1 MEAIANL
8 LTVQDIASK
17 LKVTPQYV
25 RTLIREEK
33 LTATRIGS
41 QWVVDPND
49 LSEYLSNYDV
59 RIEPDDHPRRTDNVP
74 EIIALSFFSGAMGL
88 DIGSVTI
95 GVALSDALKMIANAY
110 TVIRYQTEGDE
121 VIQQIVDIIVENEV
135 DEIVIGMP
143 YHMNKDESEGC
154 LRSKRFKEAIEK
166 KIKVKISF
174 MDERLSNVSAQKSLI
189 DFDLSRKKR
198 KKIVDKIAATIIL
211 QNYLDA
217 RK

>member
-1 MEAIANL
+1 M
-8 LTVQDIASK
+8 K
-17 LKVTPQYV
+17 
-25 RTLIREEK
+25 
-33 LTATRIGS
+33 
-41 QWVVDPND
+41 
-49 LSEYLSNYDV
+49 
-59 RIEPDDHPRRTDNVP
+59 
-74 EIIALSFFSGAMGL
+74 AMGL

-110 TVIRYQTEGDE
+110 TVIRYQKEGDE

-154 LRSKRFKEAIEK
+154 LRSKRFKEVIEK

-174 MDERLSNVSAQKSLI
+174 MDERLSTVSAQKSLI

>member
-1 MEAIANL
+1 M
-8 LTVQDIASK
+8 K
-17 LKVTPQYV
+17 
-25 RTLIREEK
+25 
-33 LTATRIGS
+33 
-41 QWVVDPND
+41 
-49 LSEYLSNYDV
+49 
-59 RIEPDDHPRRTDNVP
+59 
-74 EIIALSFFSGAMGL
+74 AMGL

-121 VIQQIVDIIVENEV
+121 VIQQIVGIIVENEV

-174 MDERLSNVSAQKSLI
+174 MDERLSTVSAQKSLI

-198 KKIVDKIAATIIL
+198 KNIVDKIAATIIL